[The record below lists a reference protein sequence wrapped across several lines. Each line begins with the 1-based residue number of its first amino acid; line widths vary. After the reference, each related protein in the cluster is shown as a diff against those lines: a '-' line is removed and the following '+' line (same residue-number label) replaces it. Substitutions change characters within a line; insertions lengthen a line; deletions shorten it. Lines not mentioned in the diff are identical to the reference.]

1 MNNMHH
7 KRNQGGMAL
16 IEALISILILS
27 LGIFGLMGI
36 QARAIIDTRITNNR
50 AIAIQQINDLNER
63 IWLNREQALAGAYN
77 IDTFAAPGAAPESC
91 DATGNANRSEE
102 LIGADSAA
110 ACDTWLWR
118 TSLAGSIAGAQ
129 TQVQRIPGTNQIRI
143 LVAWPLNEKDNAG
156 LDESLQATATEDGE
170 TICPDGFI
178 CHLQFLEM

>member
-7 KRNQGGMAL
+7 KRTQGGMAL

-91 DATGNANRSEE
+91 DATGNANRSK
-102 LIGADSAA
+102 
-110 ACDTWLWR
+110 
-118 TSLAGSIAGAQ
+118 
-129 TQVQRIPGTNQIRI
+129 N
-143 LVAWPLNEKDNAG
+143 
-156 LDESLQATATEDGE
+156 
-170 TICPDGFI
+170 
-178 CHLQFLEM
+178 